1 MQATNM
7 EANAQPAYLKYGLD
21 FRNLIWVGAAIL
33 TTIIVIF
40 IENEWALR
48 AIHVIA
54 SALWTGIDI
63 FVGFVIGP
71 ILRRLDPATR
81 RSVMLRLTPKTIFI
95 MPTLAIVSPM
105 AGWFLAVQTGYL
117 EMSFPEIWWLIAAL
131 CITTAMAIQGLFL
144 ILTANFR
151 TFRELSK
158 EQPDPEKV
166 AKITKRFFYN
176 IAAQGVFQISIIL
189 IMVRFSVGL

>member
-1 MQATNM
+1 MST
-7 EANAQPAYLKYGLD
+7 PAYLKYGLD
-21 FRNLIWVGAAIL
+21 FRNLIWVAAAVAV
-33 TTIIVIF
+33 TIVAIF

-48 AIHVIA
+48 TIHVIA

-71 ILRRLDPATR
+71 LLRRLDPATR
-81 RSVMLRLTPKTIFI
+81 RSVMLRLSPKTIFI
-95 MPTLAIVSPM
+95 MPALAIVSPM

-117 EMSFPEIWWLIAAL
+117 ELSFPEIWWLIAAL
-131 CITTAMAIQGLFL
+131 CITTAMAFQGLFL

-151 TFRELSK
+151 TFVELSK
-158 EQPDPEKV
+158 ENPDVEKV

-176 IAAQGVFQISIIL
+176 VALQGIFQVTIIV